1 MCDDLRMLNARTFGL
16 RLLISRRDM
25 GWEQEKLAAES
36 GVSRSRIS
44 EIERGK
50 GVNVGVDS
58 IFRLATALG
67 VTVPYLLGL
76 NENPL
81 PDEPAEDPEI
91 MKETPPFYGRQ
102 LNEAVIMLL
111 DTFEALPEPDKATLL
126 RIAESLRQSQPPR
139 IIGSEEAQPVRK

>member
-91 MKETPPFYGRQ
+91 MKETPFYGRQ

-139 IIGSEEAQPVRK
+139 IIGSEEAQSVRK

>member
-1 MCDDLRMLNARTFGL
+1 MRDDFRMLNARTFGL

-25 GWEQEKLAAES
+25 GWEQERLAAES

-76 NENPL
+76 DENPL
-81 PDEPAEDPEI
+81 PDNEEEDEEKSKPLPLWAVGLGKEMFEI
-91 MKETPPFYGRQ
+91 YRTLSLPDQ
-102 LNEAVIMLL
+102 TILL
-111 DTFEALPEPDKATLL
+111 SIAQRLRSADT
-126 RIAESLRQSQPPR
+126 PR
-139 IIGSEEAQPVRK
+139 IIGDDPEKN